1 MDYAD
6 TSALLKLVLPEP
18 ESPAIQNYFASAERV
33 LISSLAVLEM
43 RTQIRA
49 FLFGGMLNRA
59 QYRRIERYI
68 ESMRQL
74 EPFRFH
80 ELSGSVFEIA
90 IEQLVTV
97 PSLHCRTLD
106 RLHLAAMRE
115 LGATVIVTFDQRQAH
130 AARVL
135 GFKVAAL

>member
-6 TSALLKLVLPEP
+6 TSALLKLVLPEL
-18 ESPAIQNYFASAERV
+18 ESPSIQSYVANAERV

-49 FLFGGMLNRA
+49 FHLGGSLSRQ

-68 ESMRQL
+68 AQMLQV
-74 EPFRFH
+74 EPFRFQ
-80 ELSGSVFEIA
+80 ELSGSVFQTA
-90 IEQLVTV
+90 LEQLATV
-97 PSLHCRTLD
+97 PDLHCRTLD

-115 LGATVIVTFDQRQAH
+115 LEATVLVTFDQRQAN
-130 AARVL
+130 AARAL
-135 GFKVAAL
+135 GFQVAVL